1 MEHEGEIYLQILL
14 FFNLTAYTPSSVLIF
29 LTKKIK
35 KLHLKVEK
43 LGLKKVKNFS
53 SSILLKLKVPASN

>member
-1 MEHEGEIYLQILL
+1 MGNISLNLTFLQSNYIL
-14 FFNLTAYTPSSVLIF
+14 FFVCFNF
-29 LTKKIK
+29 LDKKIK